1 MFHVE
6 HFLRETFLKGFIMI
20 LPFDEIKKIFGM
32 YDMDISQQQ
41 YDDFQLYT
49 DMLVEWNE
57 KINLTSITDVE
68 GISVKHILDSVLIFK
83 YADIPQNSSY
93 IDVGTGAGFPGIPM
107 KLYRN
112 DLDCTLL
119 DSLNKRV
126 NFLKEVSDKTGQ
138 TMNCI
143 HSRAEDGGKNKDLR
157 EKFDFSTARAVAAL
171 PVLCE
176 YCMPFVKV
184 GGSFI
189 AMKGPNENYKDA
201 FTSYRTMGGEIA
213 DVKEYVLP
221 GDDKRQIIIIKKI
234 KETPAKYPRNAGQI
248 SKKPL

>member
-1 MFHVE
+1 
-6 HFLRETFLKGFIMI
+6 MI
-20 LPFDEIKKIFGM
+20 LPYDEIKKLFGK
-32 YDMDISQQQ
+32 YEMDISQKQ

-57 KINLTSITDVE
+57 KINLTAITDAE

-83 YADIPQNSSY
+83 YANIPPNSSY

-107 KLYRN
+107 KIYRN
-112 DLDCTLL
+112 DLECTLL

-126 NFLKEVSDKTGQ
+126 NFLREVSVKTNLS
-138 TMNCI
+138 MECI
-143 HSRAEDGGKNKDLR
+143 HSRAEDGGKNPDLR
-157 EKFDFSTARAVAAL
+157 EKFDFSTARAVASL

-176 YCMPFVKV
+176 YCMPYVKV

-201 FTSYRTMGGEIA
+201 FTAYRTMGGEIS
-213 DVKEYVLP
+213 DIKEYEIS
-221 GDDKRQIIIIKKI
+221 GGEKRQIIIIKKI
-234 KETPAKYPRNAGQI
+234 KETPVKYPRNSGQI